1 MEHVLPQ
8 NPKNDSEWNKIF
20 TEDEKVYWTN
30 KLANLVLI
38 SKRKNSALGNSDF
51 KEKKERYLK
60 SRMDAFKV
68 SKVFIENSDVW
79 NVEVLK
85 KRQERNIEMIVENKY
100 LSLIHISEPTRPY

>member
-1 MEHVLPQ
+1 M
-8 NPKNDSEWNKIF
+8 
-20 TEDEKVYWTN
+20 
-30 KLANLVLI
+30 
-38 SKRKNSALGNSDF
+38 GNSDF

-85 KRQERNIEMIVENKY
+85 KRQERNIKMIVENKY
-100 LSLIHISEPTRPY
+100 V